1 MPEEV
6 RVLIDV
12 AIYGKLS
19 RLLGGK
25 FVATEKITLPASAR
39 VKDLYALIGIEP
51 EETTYVFINAVLSD
65 MPGLNV
71 ALEDDL
77 HDGDHIGIFSQ
88 GYVWPYQYRDGS
100 VYSERLQ
107 AALAERD
114 ALHHH
119 LTRK

>member
-1 MPEEV
+1 M
-6 RVLIDV
+6 LIDV
-12 AIYGKLS
+12 ALYGKLS

-25 FVATEKITLPASAR
+25 FVATKKIQLPEGAKI
-39 VKDLYALIGIEP
+39 KDLYTRIGIIP
-51 EETTYVFINAVLSD
+51 EETTYVFVNAVLSD
-65 MPGLNV
+65 MPGMNV

-77 HDGDHIGIFSQ
+77 HDGDHVGVFSQ

-100 VYSERLQ
+100 VFSERLQ

-119 LTRK
+119 LTREQP